1 MGLGSSG
8 CLIRGIELGPSVSH
22 VLSVSHRCLS
32 DIGSEKREEH
42 GLHIALLTKAGKSD
56 PHSAS
61 QALTV

>member
-1 MGLGSSG
+1 MLDK
-8 CLIRGIELGPSVSH
+8 GIELGPSVSH

-32 DIGSEKREEH
+32 DIGSKREEP
-42 GLHIALLTKAGKSD
+42 GLHIELLTKAGKSD